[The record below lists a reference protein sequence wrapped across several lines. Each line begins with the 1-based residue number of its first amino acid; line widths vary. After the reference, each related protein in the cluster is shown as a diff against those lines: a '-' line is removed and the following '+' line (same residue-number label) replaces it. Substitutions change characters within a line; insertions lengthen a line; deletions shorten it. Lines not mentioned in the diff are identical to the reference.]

1 MASTHS
7 NIDPAQADLKALKG
21 VIPLIGLTGGIGS
34 GKTAVSDLLGA
45 LGAGIIDTDLIS
57 HQITAPGGKAIPL
70 ITRAFGVE
78 FIDPQGALNRPKMRT
93 LVFEDPKARQIL
105 EQITHPLIQQETA
118 KQASE
123 LAKSGVPYLV
133 FVVPL
138 LIESGSWIKFIDYLV
153 VVDCPKETQ
162 IQRVMHRNNMTRS
175 EVENIL
181 KVQANRSARLAEA
194 NAVIENQGNL
204 NDLKPAV
211 LNLHQQI
218 LKIQEGPLSSS

>member
-7 NIDPAQADLKALKG
+7 NFDSAQADLKALKG

-70 ITRAFGVE
+70 ITKAFGAE
-78 FIDPQGALNRPKMRT
+78 FINAQGALNRPKMRT
-93 LVFEDPKARQIL
+93 LVFEDPQARQIL

-118 KQASE
+118 KKAFE
-123 LAKSGVPYLV
+123 LVKLGVPYLV

-138 LIESGSWIKFIDYLV
+138 LVESGSWTKLIDYLV
-153 VVDCPKETQ
+153 VVDCPEETQ
-162 IQRVMHRNNMTRS
+162 IERVMHRNNMARS

-181 KVQANRSARLAEA
+181 KAQTSRDTRLAAA
-194 NAVIENQGNL
+194 NAVIQNQGSL
-204 NDLKPAV
+204 DELKPDV
-211 LNLHQQI
+211 LILHQQI
-218 LKIQEGPLSSS
+218 LRI